1 MLKINSLMKKA
12 ASGRVG
18 KILLTL
24 IAAALMFGGPTYLIY
39 AARKALPFP
48 YLEILGIVLFF
59 VGLYVFLQVYA
70 EEKPA
75 S

>member
-1 MLKINSLMKKA
+1 MKKA
-12 ASGRVG
+12 ASARVG

-24 IAAALMFGGPTYLIY
+24 VAAVLMFGGPTYFIY
-39 AARKALPFP
+39 VLRNVLPFP

-59 VGLYVFLQVYA
+59 IGLYVFLQVYV